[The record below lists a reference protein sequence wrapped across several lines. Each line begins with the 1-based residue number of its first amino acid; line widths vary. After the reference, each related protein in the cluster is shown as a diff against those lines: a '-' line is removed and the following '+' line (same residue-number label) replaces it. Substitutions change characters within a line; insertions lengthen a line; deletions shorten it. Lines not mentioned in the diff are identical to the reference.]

1 MHYFYLATDLLKFSE
16 ISMPKAKSLRSRDNQ
31 HSPTDQSTNQF
42 ITEGGEPL
50 VKDLIMEI
58 EDVMKETS
66 PVLSGFDLFNPEA
79 VDKSKENRNDLLK
92 TLCDHYSMSINDS
105 YEGQTTTT
113 APVINPV
120 HPTGEFEDFMEAF
133 DDAVCFLNKK
143 LKKSAKQLL
152 GENSDAETYIETKR
166 TTSADVYNYLAADS
180 SLKQFMNIATLFK
193 RSLLIPPTTSN
204 AERGFSV
211 MNLIC
216 TPLKT
221 SLSESNLDY
230 FMRISING
238 PETFSESDV
247 EKMVDIF
254 KRTNDNRCLDL

>member
-31 HSPTDQSTNQF
+31 HSPIDQSTNQF

-133 DDAVCFLNKK
+133 DDAVSFLNKK

-211 MNLIC
+211 MN
-216 TPLKT
+216 
-221 SLSESNLDY
+221 
-230 FMRISING
+230 
-238 PETFSESDV
+238 
-247 EKMVDIF
+247 F
-254 KRTNDNRCLDL
+254 K